1 MSFICHAE
9 DWGGP
14 QREAYNTD
22 NTLEHCGEV
31 KKWLTIKEKLCPFKC
46 CIFYLRKGWLFSRLR
61 KLKVGSITSITYF
74 VGWSNSC
81 FLSINLSASYY
92 SKRTGW
98 VINTLTHLNYW
109 AKLLFSTT
117 KVVFW
122 IFGKQS
128 LNGQNRHYAL
138 SDKMMR
144 LHIYPNNSPR
154 CLSNL
159 NKIKYLH
166 KTTGCFHLLSQE
178 TESRIEVGHYL
189 MEIW

>member
-1 MSFICHAE
+1 MLHLLSPE
-9 DWGGP
+9 
-14 QREAYNTD
+14 RV
-22 NTLEHCGEV
+22 TLLQASKTEG
-31 KKWLTIKEKLCPFKC
+31 
-46 CIFYLRKGWLFSRLR
+46 RKYF
-61 KLKVGSITSITYF
+61 TSITYF

-81 FLSINLSASYY
+81 FLSINLSSSYYY
-92 SKRTGW
+92 SKRTGYSVEG
-98 VINTLTHLNYW
+98 VINTLIHLNYW